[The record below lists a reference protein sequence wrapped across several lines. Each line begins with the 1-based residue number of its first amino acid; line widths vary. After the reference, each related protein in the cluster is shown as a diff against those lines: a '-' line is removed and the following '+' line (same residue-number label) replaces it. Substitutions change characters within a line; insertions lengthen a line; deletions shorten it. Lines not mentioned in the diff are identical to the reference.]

1 MQSAPVLALIIALP
15 LLGALLAAW
24 NRNTWSRR
32 AIAIS
37 SSTMVF
43 GAFVA
48 TVIALIQLSGAEGQV
63 LGFELVRW
71 GPWGDIDLSL
81 GLLGD
86 PISLWWSIVVTG
98 VGFLIHVY
106 SAGYMKDDPGF
117 GRYFAKLNYFVF
129 AMSLLVLADN
139 YIFVLIGW
147 ANVGVASFMLIG
159 FWNYKPEAASAAM
172 KAFIMNAIGEVGLI
186 LANVLIFVNFG
197 TFKFDGVFNQVSG
210 VSTEVLTAIGLLL
223 LVAAVAKSAQL
234 PLHTWLPDAMQ
245 GPTAVSALIHAATMV
260 TAGVYL
266 VTRSHPIYLGS
277 ETAMQAV
284 AWVGGLSA
292 LFGALVA
299 LRQTDIKRVLA
310 FSTMSQVGYMMLA
323 AGVGAYTAAMFHFM
337 THAFFKALLFLAAGI
352 IIHYLNGEQ
361 DLRKMGGLGRKM
373 PAVYWMSLI
382 GVVAIA
388 GIPPLAG
395 FFSKE
400 EILHAVHAE
409 GLTFLYFLGIV
420 VGGMTA
426 FYMFRL
432 FALTFAGESYEERA
446 QQTAYRSGKKNRRTE
461 QAQEAVHHPAGP
473 EMLIPVGVL
482 TVLSVIGGW
491 ISIPGLTSVPQNFL
505 GTALG
510 RYTEWHA
517 HAMSYGPELI
527 LILAIAIAGAALAL
541 YQYGP
546 QGAWRRIEI
555 ESAEK
560 RSTGLLATGFYLD
573 SVYQTLV
580 VRPVLGI
587 SGFIA
592 NWTEPKV
599 VDGAVNGLARLVQ
612 ITGDTLRRWHAGL
625 VRRYALVVFVGV
637 AGVLAYVLLMF

>member
-1 MQSAPVLALIIALP
+1 MQSAPVLAVIVALP

-24 NRNTWSRR
+24 NRNTWNRR
-32 AIAIS
+32 TIAIT
-37 SSTMVF
+37 SSTMVL

-48 TVIALIQLSGAEGQV
+48 TIIALLQLSGSEGQV
-63 LGFELVRW
+63 LGLEIVRW
-71 GPWGDIDLSL
+71 GPWGDVDVSL

-86 PISLWWSIVVTG
+86 PISLWWSVVVTG

-139 YIFVLIGW
+139 YLLLLVGW

-159 FWNYKPEAASAAM
+159 FWNYKPEAASAAK

-186 LANVLIFVNFG
+186 IAGVLLFFNFG
-197 TFKFDGVFNQVSG
+197 SFGFDEIFSQVSG
-210 VSTEVLTAIGLLL
+210 VSTEALTAIGLLL

-266 VTRSHPIYLGS
+266 VTRSHPIYLSS
-277 ETAMQAV
+277 ETAMLAV

-292 LFGALVA
+292 LFGAVVA
-299 LRQTDIKRVLA
+299 LRQTDIKKVLA

-323 AGVGAYTAAMFHFM
+323 AGVGAYSAAMFHFM

-352 IIHYLNGEQ
+352 IIHHLRGEQ
-361 DLRKMGGLGRKM
+361 NLRKMGGLGRQL

-382 GVVAIA
+382 GVIAIA

-409 GLTFLYFLGIV
+409 GLTLLYYLGII
-420 VGGMTA
+420 VGGLTS

-432 FALTFAGESYEERA
+432 FSLTFTGEAYAERM
-446 QQTAYRSGKKNRRTE
+446 QNVVRSGKKNRRTD
-461 QAQEAVHHPAGP
+461 QATEVEHHAAGA
-473 EMLIPVGVL
+473 EMLVPVGVL
-482 TVLSVIGGW
+482 AVLAIVGGW
-491 ISIPGLTSVPQNFL
+491 IAIPGLTSVPQDFL
-505 GTALG
+505 ASALS

-527 LILAIAIAGAALAL
+527 IILGIALAGGALAL

-546 QGAWRRIEI
+546 QGAWRRSEV
-555 ESAEK
+555 EAADK
-560 RSTGLLATGFYLD
+560 RPSGLLVTGFYLD
-573 SVYQTLV
+573 AVYQALV

-587 SGFIA
+587 SWLIA
-592 NWTEPKV
+592 HWSEPKV
-599 VDGAVNGLARLVQ
+599 VDGFVHGLAGLVQ
-612 ITGDTLRRWHAGL
+612 TISATLQRWHGGL
-625 VRRYALVVFVGV
+625 VRRYALTLFVGI
-637 AGVLAYVLLMF
+637 AGVLTYMLIMF